1 MKTLTVVKAAA
12 AAALLSAASA
22 QATVIDFDS
31 TSITQLTHN
40 NLPGPVAVYFGVTYL
55 EEGYQM
61 QSSLANPFPVG
72 PPLLPST
79 LFAPDTVNVLYT
91 PAADSYAMAASA
103 GAKTTL
109 TNAGGGAFN
118 LQSIDLAQLLG
129 PGGQNYSVT
138 FVGTKADM
146 SGTVSQSF
154 SFTGSWNTFAFNA
167 GFSGL
172 SKVTWTENG
181 SVGRDF
187 LVDNINLTAV
197 PEPETYAL
205 LAAGLGLIG
214 FVARRR
220 KPA

>member
-1 MKTLTVVKAAA
+1 MKTVTVVKAAA

-31 TSITQLTHN
+31 TSINQLTHT
-40 NLPGPVAVYFGVTYL
+40 NLPGPVDVYFGVSYL
-55 EEGYQM
+55 EDGFQM
-61 QSSLANPFPVG
+61 QSSLANPFPIG
-72 PPLLPST
+72 PPVLPST
-79 LFAPDTVNVLYT
+79 LFAPDAVNVLYT
-91 PAADSYAMAASA
+91 PAADSYAMAASV

-109 TNAGGGAFN
+109 THAGGSAFN

-138 FVGTKADM
+138 FVGTKADL

-167 GFSGL
+167 SFTDL
-172 SKVTWTENG
+172 SMVTWTENG
-181 SVGRDF
+181 AVNRDF
-187 LVDNINLTAV
+187 LVDNIHVAAV
-197 PEPETYAL
+197 PEPDTYAL

-214 FVARRR
+214 LVARRR